1 MESPSPEKENIN
13 KDVRNLFRL
22 DKLEKQAN
30 DVAIKGIR
38 NLFRLEKE
46 NKAIKNRILG
56 IRNLFEHEEEEN
68 YYKPVRVYNFLSNN
82 IEYKRNSGRNKIL
95 LVEEYL
101 NKIRPYLRDVINN
114 LKKSDT

>member
-38 NLFRLEKE
+38 NLFRFEK
-46 NKAIKNRILG
+46 
-56 IRNLFEHEEEEN
+56 
-68 YYKPVRVYNFLSNN
+68 
-82 IEYKRNSGRNKIL
+82 
-95 LVEEYL
+95 
-101 NKIRPYLRDVINN
+101 
-114 LKKSDT
+114 